1 MKEVAGML
9 IRYEEVSR
17 RSFDGVYVSPL
28 VPAVQWADTNLAPR
42 LDALYVNAPLLKQL
56 LLKKTFS
63 VGGLDKEELACALSL
78 VATARETDRPC
89 DCGEQPS
96 LGLTGLCRNDA
107 IRVLTAN

>member
-1 MKEVAGML
+1 ML

-28 VPAVQWADTNLAPR
+28 APAVVWADANLAPR
-42 LDALYVNAPLLKQL
+42 LDALYENAPLLTQL

-63 VGGLDKEELACALSL
+63 IGGLNKEEVANALAL
-78 VATARETDRPC
+78 VATARETDRLC
-89 DCGEQPS
+89 DCGERPS